1 MLSYRK
7 SQQVSLTEK
16 LKKKNVI
23 HVFGVSGSG
32 TTMARFCLSAFV
44 RVATLVVFAR
54 EPMIDLCHS
63 AFVRVA
69 TQLFICKGCKLEPL
83 PQRIRA
89 GCDFSSLQNRIS
101 LSTLP
106 QRIRAGCDAK
116 HIHTDGKRNPL
127 PQRIRA
133 GCDWLKEYGT
143 ITAQL
148 CHSAFVRVATV
159 APHSLSRLSIFATA
173 HSCGLRPS
181 RGALLNLILIL
192 CHSAFVRVATM
203 NLMASLT
210 DEIFATAHSC
220 GLRHGWHV
228 VTTYRASFATA
239 HSCGLRLTTPS
250 GCWTSPALPQR
261 IRAGCDAKLSVRL

>member
-106 QRIRAGCDAK
+106 QRIRAGCDPA
-116 HIHTDGKRNPL
+116 IRLVLSALTPL

-133 GCDWLKEYGT
+133 GCDVHG
-143 ITAQL
+143 QRL
-148 CHSAFVRVATV
+148 CGFD
-159 APHSLSRLSIFATA
+159 
-173 HSCGLRPS
+173 G
-181 RGALLNLILIL
+181 
-192 CHSAFVRVATM
+192 
-203 NLMASLT
+203 
-210 DEIFATAHSC
+210 
-220 GLRHGWHV
+220 
-228 VTTYRASFATA
+228 
-239 HSCGLRLTTPS
+239 
-250 GCWTSPALPQR
+250 ALPQR
-261 IRAGCDAKLSVRL
+261 IRAGCDCGKAMQRTANLLREGR

>member
-106 QRIRAGCDAK
+106 QRIRAGCDPA
-116 HIHTDGKRNPL
+116 IRLVLSALTPL

-133 GCDWLKEYGT
+133 GCDCLELHVRRMDDLFHSAFVRVATKNT
-143 ITAQL
+143 KVATPQNDL
-148 CHSAFVRVATV
+148 CHSAFVRVATYTV
-159 APHSLSRLSIFATA
+159 QIKQYMSVFATA
-173 HSCGLRPS
+173 HSCGLRRRQQTSP
-181 RGALLNLILIL
+181 NP
-192 CHSAFVRVATM
+192 T
-203 NLMASLT
+203 
-210 DEIFATAHSC
+210 
-220 GLRHGWHV
+220 LR
-228 VTTYRASFATA
+228 FATA
-239 HSCGLRLTTPS
+239 HSCGLRLYY
-250 GCWTSPALPQR
+250 Q
-261 IRAGCDAKLSVRL
+261 